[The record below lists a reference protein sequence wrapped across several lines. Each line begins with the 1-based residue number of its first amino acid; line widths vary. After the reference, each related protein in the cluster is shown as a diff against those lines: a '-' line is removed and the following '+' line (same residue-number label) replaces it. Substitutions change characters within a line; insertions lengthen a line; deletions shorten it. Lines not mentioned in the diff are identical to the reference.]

1 MQVRL
6 TEGMF
11 VAETYDLEAAGDALV
26 FSGPEKNRIRIPYGE
41 LLHFDLEGSG
51 NALKRFILETASK
64 VYEGRFLRSGDADR
78 MLRLLREK
86 CGCYVDVRLDMERK

>member
-11 VAETYDLEAAGDALV
+11 VEKTYDLEVSEDSLV
-26 FSGPEKNRIRIPYGE
+26 FSGPEKPGIRVLFKD

-51 NALKRFILETASK
+51 KTLKRFILETASGT
-64 VYEGRFLRSGDADR
+64 YEGRFLRSGDADR
-78 MLRLLREK
+78 MLRVLREK
-86 CGCYVDVRLDMERK
+86 CGCHVDIRLDMEER